1 MEIGGKLRF
10 SHKVKSTSFGISLS
24 LIASKVTKKYGY
36 PIFISLIMLPFQIF
50 FFNFAVDFCLSGSF
64 QKTLWVKTKHSLLF
78 RV

>member
-50 FFNFAVDFCLSGSF
+50 FLILQWISASRAVSKRHCG
-64 QKTLWVKTKHSLLF
+64 
-78 RV
+78 